1 MDYILS
7 IAIFIVGLIVSSF
20 LNICIYRIPKGLK
33 LLSPPSRC
41 TSCGTKLKIYDMLPI
56 VSWIFLSGRCR
67 YCKSKIPARNIL
79 VELLTGTLFVIVFMD
94 IGIRIYLIPA
104 LILTSIFIIVT
115 FIDIETQTIPNGIVL
130 FGFIVAIIFVA
141 LSIVPNINGT
151 YLEKILDSFYGAL
164 IGFTPLFIINVV
176 SRVLLKRD
184 GMGGGDMKLMV
195 VTGLFLGM
203 THTIVAMLLSIY
215 IGGLAG
221 AIILLCSKKNKTSS
235 SAHYM
240 PFGPFLALGS
250 FISMLYGTDI
260 IRWYINLIA

>member
-41 TSCGTKLKIYDMLPI
+41 TSCGTKLKVYDMIPI
-56 VSWIFLSGRCR
+56 VSWIFLSGKCR
-67 YCKSKIPARNIL
+67 YCKNKIPTRNIL
-79 VELLTGTLFVIVFMD
+79 VELLTVTLFVLIFLDV
-94 IGIRIYLIPA
+94 GKRIYLIPA

-115 FIDIETQTIPNGIVL
+115 FIDIDTQTIPNGIML
-130 FGFIVAIIFVA
+130 FGLAAAIIFVA
-141 LSIVPNINGT
+141 LSIVPDIQGT
-151 YLEKILDSFYGAL
+151 YIEKMLDSVYGAL
-164 IGFTPLFIINVV
+164 IGFSPLFIINII

-184 GMGGGDMKLMV
+184 GMGGGDMKLMA

-235 SAHYM
+235 SGHYM

-260 IRWYINLIA
+260 IRWYFNLIG